1 MSDPVRPHGQL
12 HTGLPGELSP
22 GVCSNSRPLSQLMP
36 SNHLTLGCPLLL
48 LPSVFPSIRVF
59 SSESALRIKWPQ
71 YWSLNFSISL
81 FSEYS
86 GLISLRIDWF
96 DLLAVQGTLKSLL
109 QLQGSKTISSLVLSL
124 LYGPAL
130 ISVHDYWKNRGFDY
144 TDLCWQSDVS
154 AF

>member
-1 MSDPVRPHGQL
+1 
-12 HTGLPGELSP
+12 
-22 GVCSNSRPLSQLMP
+22 MP